1 MISHSYHSLDIK
13 NSCALINLLL
23 CSDGASWELNVESPF
38 KLHNMVVDIPIQS
51 CDLHQLG
58 RVYLTKPFDI
68 HRPSFLVNSM
78 VSLRIVLQHFINF
91 FEFKLL
97 RYYKSQTE
105 SVSQDQ
111 ETIMA
116 SKST

>member
-1 MISHSYHSLDIK
+1 MINKSYHSLDIK

-23 CSDGASWELNVESPF
+23 CGDGASWELNVESPL

-58 RVYLTKPFDI
+58 RVYLTKPFDV
-68 HRPSFLVNSM
+68 HRSSFLVNSM

-91 FEFKLL
+91 LEFKLL
-97 RYYKSQTE
+97 RYYKNQTE
-105 SVSQDQ
+105 SVS
-111 ETIMA
+111 
-116 SKST
+116 